1 MTKNDFDQIILK
13 ARKLFEEGKESYNL
27 PDLKE
32 DAAMWNVV
40 MGDAYPTSD
49 VDPNVVYDMFLGAFV
64 LSKTMDKI
72 PWNDNVHV
80 YEGWKDKKDK
90 AWFVNDSM
98 EGILKDGPK
107 HFRFSA
113 NSCIDGVFGPLR
125 GGFCAL
131 QAHGKPGGCKDF
143 GLVQEQDRGHNS
155 RTGQNPASATCPC
168 YLPQGGERK
177 IFEKVIFGVESMG
190 QWW

>member
-107 HFRFSA
+107 RFRFSA
-113 NSCIDGVFGPLR
+113 NSCIDGVFGPLPLKKQEGWR
-125 GGFCAL
+125 FEVVFVRSKHTENRVDARISVWF
-131 QAHGKPGGCKDF
+131 KNKTEDITP
-143 GLVQEQDRGHNS
+143 GLVRIQQAQLALVTFLKAAR
-155 RTGQNPASATCPC
+155 
-168 YLPQGGERK
+168 
-177 IFEKVIFGVESMG
+177 EKFSKK
-190 QWW
+190 